1 MNKFPS
7 MLAVGLLIG
16 ASTGVAATSASDAQR
31 YCEDIQQGQQK
42 AQEEYV
48 KIYTPEVNP
57 TEVFQNSITPCMDQI
72 SQYVGGLSIPGL
84 GSIQGLIDKIGKE
97 LLEKG
102 CQAAKQEAQSAG
114 QRAIE
119 SVRRR
124 ANEKSN
130 GKYSQV
136 MGTVGSQVGTVVPGS
151 AGETAG
157 RVMNIL
163 Q

>member
-57 TEVFQNSITPCMDQI
+57 TEVFQNSSRRDPSPAWRSSSHWTIRNA
-72 SQYVGGLSIPGL
+72 LL
-84 GSIQGLIDKIGKE
+84 LLI
-97 LLEKG
+97 
-102 CQAAKQEAQSAG
+102 
-114 QRAIE
+114 
-119 SVRRR
+119 
-124 ANEKSN
+124 
-130 GKYSQV
+130 
-136 MGTVGSQVGTVVPGS
+136 
-151 AGETAG
+151 
-157 RVMNIL
+157 
-163 Q
+163 